1 MTVIEIRDDEVV
13 LAVEAP
19 DLLEVF
25 PEEAFDGAETME
37 RAWIAER
44 SP

>member
-1 MTVIEIRDDEVV
+1 MTVIEISDEEVV

-19 DLLEVF
+19 DWVEVL
-25 PEEAFDGAETME
+25 PEEASDGAATME
-37 RAWIAER
+37 RAGISDG